1 MLLFALLILVS
12 AIITFLRYGNF
23 YPFLSDTVYEF
34 ATNTKGVST
43 GGAIMSVV
51 FSALNYLTGFAFFVI
66 MVNLIKSS
74 RFMKRVVGVF
84 CFSITIAFSF
94 GLYQLL
100 FNKEI
105 GNNLSSIQHG
115 LINGTFKDAL
125 SFSVFIV
132 LVVPFLLALSIG
144 PNGLTSLLSV
154 LALILSLVMVF
165 FTGSK
170 IGLVCVFIS
179 IILFVWLASRYK
191 RKTVKYRIYKKFH
204 RKIGVAVL
212 IAVIVVSAA
221 VFLTTESDSDSTST
235 VSRIKY
241 MVGQGVID
249 LMYRWR
255 GPLWRGALSMLKDFP
270 VSGMGVGAYIIE
282 VANYEKEF
290 FKYETPQSA
299 ENYFLQIGSE
309 MGILGLALIFL
320 IFWQIAKAL
329 IRRTQVKG
337 KNIRYNILYIG
348 VGISIFVYFIN
359 LWFHTYIG
367 SYEVKYTF
375 WLLVAIIFSREE
387 GQIRQHFTLGSR
399 KFVRLAGLIL
409 ILVFSGTLLWNA
421 THSLSLVSLTKKY
434 QFENHFGFYEMEK
447 TPEGI
452 AYEWTKQNAGMTV
465 DIKKPVMGIRIRAS
479 HPDIAQ
485 KPVHVSIYLL
495 RDSFR
500 ERRLIDEIVLK
511 NSDWVGRAYFLPND
525 VDQRRVLLFKVD
537 RTWNPKKVLGV
548 PDPRELGIAFG
559 KIKFKGKDYLDS
571 GKPVKFIQ

>member
-1 MLLFALLILVS
+1 MVS
-12 AIITFLRYGNF
+12 
-23 YPFLSDTVYEF
+23 
-34 ATNTKGVST
+34 
-43 GGAIMSVV
+43 
-51 FSALNYLTGFAFFVI
+51 
-66 MVNLIKSS
+66 
-74 RFMKRVVGVF
+74 
-84 CFSITIAFSF
+84 
-94 GLYQLL
+94 
-100 FNKEI
+100 
-105 GNNLSSIQHG
+105 
-115 LINGTFKDAL
+115 
-125 SFSVFIV
+125 
-132 LVVPFLLALSIG
+132 
-144 PNGLTSLLSV
+144 
-154 LALILSLVMVF
+154 
-165 FTGSK
+165 
-170 IGLVCVFIS
+170 
-179 IILFVWLASRYK
+179 
-191 RKTVKYRIYKKFH
+191 
-204 RKIGVAVL
+204 
-212 IAVIVVSAA
+212 
-221 VFLTTESDSDSTST
+221 
-235 VSRIKY
+235 
-241 MVGQGVID
+241 QGVVD

-270 VSGMGVGAYIIE
+270 VSGVGVGAYIIE

-329 IRRTQVKG
+329 IRKTQVKE
-337 KNIRYNILYIG
+337 KNIRYNLLYIG

-387 GQIRQHFTLGSR
+387 GQIRQHFTPDSR

-421 THSLSLVSLTKKY
+421 TNSLSLVSMTKKY
-434 QFENHFGFYEMEK
+434 QFENHFGFYGIEK

-452 AYEWTKQNAGMTV
+452 AYEWTKQNAGITV
-465 DIKKPVMGIRIRAS
+465 DIKKSVMVIRMRAS

-500 ERRLIDEIVLK
+500 KRKLIDEIVLK
-511 NSDWVGRAYFLPND
+511 NSNWLGKAYFLPND

-548 PDPRELGIAFG
+548 PDPRELGIAFR